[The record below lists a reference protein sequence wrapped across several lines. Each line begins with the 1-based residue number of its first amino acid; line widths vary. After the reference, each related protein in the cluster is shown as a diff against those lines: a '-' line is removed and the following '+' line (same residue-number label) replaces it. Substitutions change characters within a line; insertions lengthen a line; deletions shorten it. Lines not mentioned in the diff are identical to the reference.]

1 MIKATQEN
9 LQGLKIKNYTFIK
22 IIGEGNYGRVY
33 EVFNE

>member
-1 MIKATQEN
+1 MYKIPQED